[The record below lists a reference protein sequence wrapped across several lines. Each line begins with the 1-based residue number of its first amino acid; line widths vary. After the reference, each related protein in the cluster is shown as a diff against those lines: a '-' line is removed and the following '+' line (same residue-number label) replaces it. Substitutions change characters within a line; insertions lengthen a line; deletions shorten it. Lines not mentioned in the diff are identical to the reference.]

1 MLIGL
6 NWLARTHQHGAEG
19 EPAAPWIKGGCAIA
33 PSIVHV
39 LQVHLLNARFKTG
52 VGQLRKQMGVVT
64 RASVPLSNEAPLA
77 GALHAVTNYLTNH
90 SPCQLTIH

>member
-6 NWLARTHQHGAEG
+6 NWREHTNTAQRENQRPATDGARLN
-19 EPAAPWIKGGCAIA
+19 KGGLRHR
-33 PSIVHV
+33 SRIVHV

-64 RASVPLSNEAPLA
+64 RASVPLSKLLSQALCMPL
-77 GALHAVTNYLTNH
+77 LIT
-90 SPCQLTIH
+90 